1 MSYSVVGY
9 LYVSF
14 SSVGE
19 DRDDF
24 FGLGC
29 VILLKHSVGL
39 L

>member
-9 LYVSF
+9 LYVSLN

-19 DRDDF
+19 ERTDF

-29 VILLKHSVGL
+29 VILFFAL